1 MRGRLFSVGFV
12 AGISASALGARAP
25 SAQPAAGAKNSLT
38 VASSA
43 FRNNELIPPEYTCD
57 GPERPPPLSWSGVPG
72 ATKTVAILVDDPDAP
87 SGMFT
92 HWLVSGIPPTTTSL
106 PAGGA
111 LPPGAVA
118 GRNSKGLTGYAGPC
132 PASGR
137 HRYHFRVFALDTAI
151 AAPASTAAFLSAI
164 DGHLLAIGEL
174 VGTYQRLTTP

>member
-1 MRGRLFSVGFV
+1 MRGRLCSLGFV
-12 AGISASALGARAP
+12 AGVSASALGARGP
-25 SAQPAAGAKNSLT
+25 STPSPVGANNSLT

-43 FRNNELIPPEYTCD
+43 FRHNELIPPEYTCD
-57 GPERPPPLSWSGVPG
+57 GTERPPPLSWSGVPS
-72 ATKTVAILVDDPDAP
+72 ATKSVAILVDDPDAP
-87 SGMFT
+87 NGMFT

-118 GRNSKGLTGYAGPC
+118 AHNSKGLTGYAGPC

-137 HRYHFRVFALDTAI
+137 HLYHFRVFALDTAI

-164 DGHLLAIGEL
+164 DGHVLAIGEL